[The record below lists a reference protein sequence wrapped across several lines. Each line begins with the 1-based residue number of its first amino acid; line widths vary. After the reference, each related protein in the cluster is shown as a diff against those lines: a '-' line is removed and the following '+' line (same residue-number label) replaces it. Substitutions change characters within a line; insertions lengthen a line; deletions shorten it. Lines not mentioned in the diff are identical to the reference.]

1 MTTITINQKIKLSKT
16 HFLNIEELMQ
26 ELINLYNLSN
36 SNQKKWLKNK
46 YLDDIIVKTVK
57 NKKELNEYLNNL

>member
-1 MTTITINQKIKLSKT
+1 MEIINMRWIYNVKFMKMTTITINQKIKLSKT

-36 SNQKKWLKNK
+36 SNQKK
-46 YLDDIIVKTVK
+46 
-57 NKKELNEYLNNL
+57 